1 MAFYEPRQI
10 KADVPTLEE
19 SIAQMV
25 ILLNEAWDRFNAAEE
40 EMVEETVY
48 EIKMLEAK
56 LARLLKE
63 KKETCE

>member
-25 ILLNEAWDRFNAAEE
+25 ILLNEAWGRFNVAEE
-40 EMVEETVY
+40 DMVEETIY

-63 KKETCE
+63 KKEAE

>member
-10 KADVPTLEE
+10 KADVPTLDE

-40 EMVEETVY
+40 EVVEETIY
-48 EIKMLEAK
+48 EIKMLEARFS
-56 LARLLKE
+56 RLTKE
-63 KKETCE
+63 KRGAE